1 MVMSK
6 KNQLMATAR
15 KLFAQNGFY
24 GTPTAKIAKDAGV
37 SNGILFHYFPTK
49 DHLIKAM
56 YFDVKDRIFDYSLS
70 QVYKGATLKESI
82 YTLWLAAVEWYVE
95 NPEDFNFMLQFETS
109 PYYSVETEV
118 SHRHTQL
125 TIELME
131 KGLEQGVF
139 KNIQP
144 FLLFQIM
151 MKMVETTVQYLQL
164 NSELQEDFAFRNGLF
179 EVAWDAVKK

>member
-1 MVMSK
+1 
-6 KNQLMATAR
+6 MATAR

-24 GTPTAKIAKDAGV
+24 GTPTSKIARDAGV

-95 NPEDFNFMLQFETS
+95 NPEDFNFMRQFDTS
-109 PYYSVETEV
+109 PYYSAETEM

-131 KGLEQGVF
+131 KGLDQGVF
-139 KNIQP
+139 KNIQS

-151 MKMVETTVQYLQL
+151 MNMVETTVEYLHL
-164 NSELQEDFAFRNGLF
+164 NSELQEDFAFRNRLF
-179 EVAWDAVKK
+179 EVAWDACSKK